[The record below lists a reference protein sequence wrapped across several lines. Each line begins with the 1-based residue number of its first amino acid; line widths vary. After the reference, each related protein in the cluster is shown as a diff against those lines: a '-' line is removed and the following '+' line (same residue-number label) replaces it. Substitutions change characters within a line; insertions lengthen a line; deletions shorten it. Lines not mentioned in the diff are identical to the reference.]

1 MPSPR
6 LAAHSRNQPK
16 LPHSA
21 TQKQGGIKTTKQKCT
36 VLNIVSWSPF
46 WQRTFYSVWRNT
58 LHPESAPTS
67 WGRGRRG
74 GTKKQKANKHS
85 PVSPASPP
93 STHQTIHENQVLFLH
108 PVCGLPALPSCW
120 TLREYLYDLPWTSN
134 LGVILLQLGPLMS
147 YIADGDVYPRRQL
160 QMVMRDLGDSH

>member
-21 TQKQGGIKTTKQKCT
+21 TQKKGGIRQQSRNVLCWILADPHSDREHFTQFEEILYIQRVPQPPEEGGEEEELKSRKQ
-36 VLNIVSWSPF
+36 
-46 WQRTFYSVWRNT
+46 
-58 LHPESAPTS
+58 TS
-67 WGRGRRG
+67 ILQFLLL
-74 GTKKQKANKHS
+74 T
-85 PVSPASPP
+85 P
-93 STHQTIHENQVLFLH
+93 STHQTIHESKVLLLH
-108 PVCGLPALPSCW
+108 PVCGLPDLPSCW

-160 QMVMRDLGDSH
+160 QMVMRDSGDSH